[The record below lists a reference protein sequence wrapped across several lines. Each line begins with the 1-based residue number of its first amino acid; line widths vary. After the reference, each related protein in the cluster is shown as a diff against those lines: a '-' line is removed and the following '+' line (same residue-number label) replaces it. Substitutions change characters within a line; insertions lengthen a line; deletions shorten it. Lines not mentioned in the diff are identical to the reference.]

1 MLLPPTNVHLVSPVN
16 LLRVYATMSSPG
28 SSDPGRRSA
37 SSAAGHLSK
46 RPIDP
51 ITRTALRYTIS
62 PREYE
67 LLHQYLISRA
77 PERVQKRTPEPP
89 RYEKIIKAK
98 TEAGDYNVASFRAA
112 LRVFVAAYTGLKG
125 WEAVSQRVVSRR
137 GGVQYLCV

>member
-1 MLLPPTNVHLVSPVN
+1 
-16 LLRVYATMSSPG
+16 MSSPG
-28 SSDPGRRSA
+28 PSDSGRRSS
-37 SSAAGHLSK
+37 SSAASHLSR

-89 RYEKIIKAK
+89 RYEKITKAK
-98 TEAGDYNVASFRAA
+98 TETGDYNVASFRAA

-125 WEAVSQRVVSRR
+125 WEAVSQSLVSRR
-137 GGVQYLCV
+137 GGAQ